1 MTTAT
6 NARSAFVERA
16 RTLPRNMTGAL
27 AIGGWLMMLGGL
39 ACLIGG
45 AADLAAGRSPLIDLR
60 LSGAAL
66 VLGLVLTA
74 WASNRV
80 HKQFLAAAA
89 AAGFTAD
96 EIHEIENEAD
106 RLDEEED

>member
-16 RTLPRNMTGAL
+16 RTVPRNMTGAL
-27 AIGGWLMMLGGL
+27 AVGGMLMMLVGL
-39 ACLIGG
+39 GCLIGG
-45 AADLAAGRSPLIDLR
+45 AADLAAERSPLIDAR

-74 WASNRV
+74 WASKRV
-80 HKQFLAAAA
+80 HEQFLAAAA
-89 AAGFTAD
+89 AAGFIAD
-96 EIHEIENEAD
+96 EIRQIENEAD